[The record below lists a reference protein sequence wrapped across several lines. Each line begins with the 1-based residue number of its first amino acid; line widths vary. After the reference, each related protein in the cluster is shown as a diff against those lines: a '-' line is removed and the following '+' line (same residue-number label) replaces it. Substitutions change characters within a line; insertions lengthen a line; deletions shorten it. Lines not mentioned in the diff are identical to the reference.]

1 MAGKAYS
8 KNIKRTI
15 RGSLGR
21 YLAIMAIV
29 ALGVGF
35 FVGVKDTKASM
46 LKTCDKYVDEHNMYD
61 FRVVST
67 LGFTDEDAEA
77 LGSADGVSEAEG
89 SVTTDFFSEDRSGNS
104 IILRAHS
111 LTEKINTPKVTE
123 GRMPESPGECL
134 ADAHYFDDS
143 DIGKL
148 LRVTDENS
156 SDTKKTLKYKG
167 YEIVG
172 LATSPYYIMKTERGT
187 GTIGDGSID
196 AFVYIPEKGFDTDY
210 FTEIFVTSQK
220 QGYVYSDEYNDNIS
234 SEKSKV
240 RAAAEERA
248 QKRYDKIVSD
258 AKKKIRK
265 AQKEVD
271 DGRKTLKAEKS
282 KAYAEIEKN
291 RSELDK
297 NSSRIESGRKKL
309 ETSRAELEK
318 NRKQLREG
326 ISSAE
331 KQLEAARESGM
342 ATEEEIQAAEAQ
354 ITSMKA
360 SLDKVNAGLAD
371 ISKRESELRTSEKR
385 IKSGYSELKRG
396 KAEAE
401 SRFAKAENELEVG
414 EKKIAKAERDLKKIK
429 KPEVYI
435 QIRDDN
441 IGYDSF
447 DSNSD
452 IVDSIAR
459 VFPIFFFLI
468 AALVCST
475 TMSRMIEEERP
486 QIGALRALGYTRWQ
500 IMSKYLLYSG
510 SAAVIGCTIGF
521 LAGSKFFPYAMWTAY
536 GMMFGFAPLE
546 FYFSWELAVISLVV
560 SVICSAGTT
569 FIACRGQLRHMP
581 AEIMRPETPK
591 AGKRI
596 LLERIPFIWNRMK
609 FLHKV
614 TARNIFR
621 YKKRMAMMIVGIGGC
636 AALVLAGFGI
646 NDSIAG
652 VADHQ
657 YSQIETYDMTV
668 AFSSELTEKKMAG
681 FEKKYG
687 DDIENAAVFQ
697 QMTVNARTSEAVK
710 SCNLMVS
717 SDSNI
722 MKSVVFKESDRALS
736 DPGKGEAMINNK
748 LAEMLGV
755 KDGDRITVNYDD
767 TEDVELTVSGIYR
780 NYVSNYIYINDGT
793 YEDIMKKSY
802 EPEVMFLTLSDGS
815 DVDRM
820 SSELN
825 GDDDVV
831 SIVVNRDIKKRV
843 DDMMVSLNYIIIL
856 VIGCAGA
863 LAFIVLFNLSNINIT
878 ERVREIATI
887 EVLGFYPR
895 ETGSYVFREN
905 FILVLIGIAVGLPA
919 GYFLHKFIMSEIV
932 VDAISFNE
940 IIEPQSY
947 GYAAA
952 TVILFSVIV
961 DIVMRRKLKK
971 INMAEALKSVE

>member
-8 KNIKRTI
+8 KNIRRTI

-89 SVTTDFFSEDRSGNS
+89 SVTTDFFSKDRSGNS

-111 LTEKINTPKVTE
+111 LTEKINTPEVTE
-123 GRMPESPGECL
+123 GRLPESPGECL

-156 SDTKKTLKYKG
+156 NDTKKTLRYKG

-196 AFVYIPEKGFDTDY
+196 AFVYIPEKGFDTEY

-248 QKRYDKIVSD
+248 QKRYDKTVSD
-258 AKKKIRK
+258 AKKKIQK

-282 KAYAEIEKN
+282 KVYAEIEKN
-291 RSELDK
+291 RSELEK

-309 ETSRAELEK
+309 ETSRAELNK

-331 KQLEAARESGM
+331 KQLEAAKASGM
-342 ATEEEIQAAEAQ
+342 ATEEQIRAAQAQ
-354 ITSMKA
+354 ITSMKT
-360 SLDKVNAGLAD
+360 SLGKVDAGLAG
-371 ISKRESELRTSEKR
+371 ISKQESELKKSEKK

-396 KAEAE
+396 KSEAE
-401 SRFAKAENELEVG
+401 TRFAKAENELDAG
-414 EKKIAKAERDLKKIK
+414 EKKIAKAQKDLKKIK
-429 KPEVYI
+429 KPDVYI

-452 IVDSIAR
+452 IVDSVAR

-510 SAAVIGCTIGF
+510 SAAVIGCIIGF
-521 LAGSKFFPYAMWTAY
+521 LAGSKFFPYAIWTAY

-546 FYFSWELAVISLVV
+546 FYFSWQLAVISLVV

-596 LLERIPFIWNRMK
+596 LLERITFIWKRMK

-668 AFSSELTEKKMAG
+668 AFSSELTEKKIAG

-687 DDIENAAVFQ
+687 DDIANAAVFHQ
-697 QMTVNARTSEAVK
+697 LTVNVRTSETVK
-710 SCNLMVS
+710 SCNMMVS

-722 MKSVVFKESDRALS
+722 TKSVVFKEDDRVLS
-736 DPGKGEAMINNK
+736 YPGKGEAMINNK

-755 KDGDRITVNYDD
+755 KDGDTITVNYDD

-802 EPEVMFLTLSDGS
+802 EPEVMFLTLSDGI

-825 GDDDVV
+825 DDDDVASV
-831 SIVVNRDIKKRV
+831 VVNRDIKKRV

-863 LAFIVLFNLSNINIT
+863 LAFIVLFNLGNINIT

-895 ETGSYVFREN
+895 ETGSYVFCEN

-940 IIEPQSY
+940 VIEPQSY